1 MKNGFISLVVIL
13 LLAVGMICQA
23 EEAVD
28 DELDYAISQ
37 AVLDGCGDLPF
48 LISCYEPMFE
58 VLVEAHE
65 ILQIEKQDGIYTVW
79 LLASA
84 GVFRREDPDGI
95 RGNPAKANMPIM
107 VKLVQT
113 NNGYLLIEYNEPAP
127 GTWGEDIHKLFPGGL
142 LEKVY
147 AGNPWLFDSLESL
160 ADRYFTDPTSTGFW
174 RTTVST
180 DQDDPAVRAV
190 LERFSRYP
198 QWEGRSILTR
208 SQTEQ
213 LWFYLSI
220 DGENGYRSPC
230 TFEKYDK
237 DGRSLAYAV
246 VQYANDQLILLEG
259 EFPMEDE

>member
-127 GTWGEDIHKLFPGGL
+127 GTWGEDIHKLFPEGL

-174 RTTVST
+174 CTTVST

>member
-1 MKNGFISLVVIL
+1 MKRGFISLVVIL

-28 DELDYAISQ
+28 AELDYAISQ

-48 LISCYEPMFE
+48 LFSSDEPVFE

-65 ILQIEKQDGIYTVW
+65 ILQVEKLDDVYSVW

-84 GVFRREDPDGI
+84 GAFRREDPDGI
-95 RGNPAKANMPIM
+95 RGNPAKANMPVM
-107 VKLVQT
+107 VKLMQT
-113 NNGYLLIEYNEPAP
+113 NDGYLLMEYNEPAP
-127 GTWGEDIHKLFPGGL
+127 GSWGDDIRKLFPENL
-142 LEKVY
+142 LEKVF
-147 AGNPWLFDSLESL
+147 AGNPRLFDSLESL
-160 ADRYFTDPTSTGFW
+160 ADRYFTDPTSNGFW
-174 RTTVST
+174 RTPVST
-180 DQDDPAVRAV
+180 DQDDPAVWAV

>member
-127 GTWGEDIHKLFPGGL
+127 GTWGEDIHNLFPEGL

-174 RTTVST
+174 CTTVST